1 MAVTATSSMSEA
13 NQAKTTRGHEAQNAL
28 ERTLFGHLDEGR
40 LSAVERNFRVGR
52 PGYGNDAQFYA
63 PFMIQ
68 FGDGVRWIVYNT
80 TSLRDRVKEQ
90 LWDALNIKA
99 VDTRVERAYL
109 VHPSVAQGC
118 TPKEAESFERKNAQY
133 AAHEEYSSLD
143 GVIDWDALDR
153 LIREKADA
161 DYEALHPRRSGGGMT
176 PGQKYDFEGRAFE
189 REIAETLADAANL
202 AAWKAGARTGGAH
215 YSHFLRMVR
224 EFGLEPEKV
233 KGIRATSRHEDIGDL
248 PSGGAPKT
256 DVIAWAELADGTE
269 RMVTISCK
277 NVSGKMVTGHQYKAD
292 TFADVLDKDNATLR
306 RDLNIFQLAG
316 SWQIP
321 EDVKEEL
328 ARELA
333 PHVEKLCRWVVGG
346 EGLACEE
353 KHRAQYLVAYRPS
366 DNSFAVHSADAYVR
380 ILLSLPRNKEGGT
393 PFSWT
398 YQGRRGA
405 NIQLKMPVVF

>member
-118 TPKEAESFERKNAQY
+118 DLKESERFERKNAQY

-256 DVIAWAELADGTE
+256 DVIAWAELADGTD